1 MKQLYD
7 QLKQE
12 LIQESNDQS
21 LRLTVTLTGRQAEA
35 FMALHAALGG
45 PDAISRN
52 ALASRI
58 LSHAL
63 LAEQTGRRTRE
74 RADSK
79 VVG

>member
-1 MKQLYD
+1 MKLYE

-21 LRLTVTLTGRQAEA
+21 LRLTVTLSGPQAEA
-35 FMALHAALGG
+35 FLSLHEALGG
-45 PDAISRN
+45 PDAITRN

-63 LAEQTGRRTRE
+63 LAEQTGRRPRE

-79 VVG
+79 AVG

>member
-1 MKQLYD
+1 MKLYE

-21 LRLTVTLTGRQAEA
+21 LRLTVTLSGPQAET
-35 FMALHAALGG
+35 FLALHQALGG
-45 PDAISRN
+45 PDAITRN

-63 LAEQTGRRTRE
+63 LTEQTGRRTRE

-79 VVG
+79 AVG